1 MNLDK
6 KPNITNWICL
16 RGRNIVR
23 LQSKTVK
30 LSSIRNSLII
40 VCQIV
45 FVEIRNKSKG
55 NNLPEIIRS
64 SKTLLGIHSTN
75 KSKMHPLFGKWTY

>member
-45 FVEIRNKSKG
+45 FVEIRN
-55 NNLPEIIRS
+55 NLPEIIRS

>member
-1 MNLDK
+1 MGKNWEEYHD
-6 KPNITNWICL
+6 NWICL

-45 FVEIRNKSKG
+45 FVEIRN
-55 NNLPEIIRS
+55 NLPEIIRS